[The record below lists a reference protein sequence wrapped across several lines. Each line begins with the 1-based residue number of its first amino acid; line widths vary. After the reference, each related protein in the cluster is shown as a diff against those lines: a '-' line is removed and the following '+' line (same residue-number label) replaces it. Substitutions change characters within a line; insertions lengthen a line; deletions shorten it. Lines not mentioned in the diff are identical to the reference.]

1 MGFGNRSPETNGGE
15 TKMKTS
21 VLFAVIAVGAVLGVA
36 GLAIASSTGAGI
48 YSPQTRSGGGSG
60 MMGGGSGMM
69 GSGSGMMGGSSGMMG
84 SGSDHMDSG
93 NHDSCP
99 MDNDQNQTYD
109 YDHDNCPHM
118 G

>member
-1 MGFGNRSPETNGGE
+1 
-15 TKMKTS
+15 MKTS

-48 YSPQTRSGGGSG
+48 YSTQTRSGD
-60 MMGGGSGMM
+60 
-69 GSGSGMMGGSSGMMG
+69 GSGMMGGSSGMMG

>member
-1 MGFGNRSPETNGGE
+1 MGFGDRSPETNGGE

-48 YSPQTRSGGGSG
+48 YSTQTRS
-60 MMGGGSGMM
+60 GGGSGMM